1 MTWMIT
7 ASGRDYHFSGPAS
20 LEAGNRPVCIEDIG
34 HHLAIINRFNGA
46 TIRPYS
52 DAEHSLLCADI
63 AKRMGTTALV
73 QLAAL
78 MHDAHEFVTGDMSS
92 PVKRVVNGYSMA
104 AGGVEA
110 WGLFEDEHERVV
122 HKHFNMLTVFRSH
135 ADLVHKIDG
144 IALAT
149 ERRDLTRFNPAVN
162 RPWPTLRD
170 GQHDAAQPVGWVD
183 LNTPERE
190 ATTWRQW
197 RDQFIARYVELQT
210 KAQADFSRMLGR
222 QPGVRVPVIGTVA

>member
-1 MTWMIT
+1 MTWMLL
-7 ASGRDYHFSGPAS
+7 ASGRDYHFTGPAA
-20 LEAGNRPVCIEDIG
+20 LEADARPVCIEDIG
-34 HHLAIINRFNGA
+34 HHLAIISRFTGA

-63 AKRMGTTALV
+63 AKRMGTSALV
-73 QLAAL
+73 QWAAL

-122 HKHFNMLTVFRSH
+122 HKHFGMLTLFRSH
-135 ADLVHKIDG
+135 AKLIHQIDR

-162 RPWPTLRD
+162 KLWPVLQDGTRD
-170 GQHDAAQPVGWVD
+170 AVQPAGWVD
-183 LNTPERE
+183 LNTIERE

-197 RDQFIARYVELQT
+197 RDAFIGRFVELQWAA
-210 KAQADFSRMLGR
+210 KDDFHHMLGR
-222 QPGVRVPVIGTVA
+222 SDAARVAAAGMVA